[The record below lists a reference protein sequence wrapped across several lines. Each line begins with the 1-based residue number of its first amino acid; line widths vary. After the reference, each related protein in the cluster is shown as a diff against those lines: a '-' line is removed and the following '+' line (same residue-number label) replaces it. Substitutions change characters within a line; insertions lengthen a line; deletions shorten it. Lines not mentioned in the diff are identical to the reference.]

1 MKKIFFLIV
10 VFCITAVNAQEVKN
24 TNKKFSSIQAKIT
37 SLTFSVNSSAD
48 LKSINWETTKE
59 LFEINSNEQQIQL
72 IFKFDL
78 LNSKNKM
85 KGSFTVSGESKNIDN
100 LIVKAKKGVKG
111 LIKIIDKNKTNEN

>member
-1 MKKIFFLIV
+1 MKKIFFLAI
-10 VFCITAVNAQEVKN
+10 VFCIVAVNAQEVKN
-24 TNKKFSSIQAKIT
+24 TNKKGSVIQTKIT

-48 LKSINWETTKE
+48 FKSINWETTKE
-59 LFEINSNEQQIQL
+59 LFAFNSTEQQIQL